1 MGNYQGKPLIGY
13 VIAVIV
19 VWILIL
25 IITRFVA
32 STDRFKIVLVFACG
46 FMIGMLAMYIAVHIY
61 KWR

>member
-1 MGNYQGKPLIGY
+1 MGNEQGKPLMGY

-32 STDRFKIVLVFACG
+32 GPDRFKTMLVFAGG
-46 FMIGMLAMYIAVHIY
+46 FMMGMLAMYIAVHIY
-61 KWR
+61 KW